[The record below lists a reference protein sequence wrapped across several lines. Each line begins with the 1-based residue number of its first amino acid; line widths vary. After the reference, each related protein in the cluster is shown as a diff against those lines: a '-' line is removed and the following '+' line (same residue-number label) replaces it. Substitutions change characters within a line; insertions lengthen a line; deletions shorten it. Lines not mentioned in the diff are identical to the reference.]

1 MTRYVNFAAAERIPG
16 PAAAPRRGAIHRLKI
31 LLGSD
36 DYFNE
41 EDSDSFLGDAFCN
54 TLIRR

>member
-1 MTRYVNFAAAERIPG
+1 MTRYVNFACGGADSG
-16 PAAAPRRGAIHRLKI
+16 PAAGAIHRLKI